1 MASPLPKLIA
11 LLEQAIQD
19 ATARYQ
25 AGGSVAQWQ
34 TAMQAVIT
42 RGTTATYMVATAE
55 RLGVSVDTLKGF
67 SRTERAEI
75 KAMVQ
80 AQLSYLP
87 GFVQALPTLSQ
98 AQINARALQYA
109 TGIKTP
115 YYQARWGGWDI
126 PDELLPGNQTCRGNC
141 NCSISVSDNG
151 DGTGVLTRK
160 LNATAH
166 NCDECPPLEGEYD
179 VQRMEA

>member
-11 LLEQAIQD
+11 LLEGAIAD

-25 AGGSVAQWQ
+25 AGGSAAQWQ
-34 TAMQAVIT
+34 KAMQAVIT

-55 RLGVSVDTLKGF
+55 RLGVSVETLKGF

-75 KAMVQ
+75 RVMVQ
-80 AQLSYLP
+80 QQLSYLP
-87 GFVQALPTLSQ
+87 GFVQALPTLSA
-98 AQINARALQYA
+98 AQIGARALQYA

-126 PDELLPGNQTCRGNC
+126 PDELLPGNQKCQGNC
-141 NCSISVSDNG
+141 NCSISISDNG

-166 NCDECPPLEGEYD
+166 NCDECPPLEGEYA
-179 VQRMEA
+179 VNRMAA